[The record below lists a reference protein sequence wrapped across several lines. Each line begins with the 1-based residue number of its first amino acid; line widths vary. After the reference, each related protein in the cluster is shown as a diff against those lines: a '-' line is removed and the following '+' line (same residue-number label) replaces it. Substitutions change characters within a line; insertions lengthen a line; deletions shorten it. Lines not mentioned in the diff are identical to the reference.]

1 MMKFYTT
8 SIKYIIEVKSS
19 INSLVKASVA
29 STDLILAQ
37 DGVTSSL
44 TPLKVTKK
52 SKILFTVL
60 SILLVGAV
68 NVNGIT
74 HSAVTNSVSEA
85 IYTVSPATVT
95 TSSATLPAVAPMQ
108 SRIAPVQSH
117 IAPMRAHIALVHAR
131 TAPMLA
137 HIAPV
142 RHRIAPVQSGIAA
155 VQTCIAPVLDHTASM
170 LSSTIG
176 VWILISRM
184 PTRASPVSPVTNRVL
199 CGTATITS
207 FLA

>member
-108 SRIAPVQSH
+108 SRIAPVQS
-117 IAPMRAHIALVHAR
+117 
-131 TAPMLA
+131 
-137 HIAPV
+137 
-142 RHRIAPVQSGIAA
+142 GIAA
-155 VQTCIAPVLDHTASM
+155 VQTCIAPFLDHTASM